1 MEPSGPP
8 PILNNEP
15 LNHPPMKFFRPLI
28 KNKYIKSNDVE
39 LSKNEILKNEILKNE
54 LSKDFTPNCKLP
66 TLKDCMYR
74 IDNLEREIILIKS
87 MIKSDTY

>member
-8 PILNNEP
+8 PT

-28 KNKYIKSNDVE
+28 KNKYIKSKNKLSNDVE
-39 LSKNEILKNEILKNE
+39 LSKNELLKNE
-54 LSKDFTPNCKLP
+54 LSKDITPICILP

-74 IDNLEREIILIKS
+74 IDNLEREIKS
-87 MIKSDTY
+87 MIKSEPL

>member
-8 PILNNEP
+8 PT

-28 KNKYIKSNDVE
+28 KNKYIKSKNKLSNDVE
-39 LSKNEILKNEILKNE
+39 LLKNELLKNE
-54 LSKDFTPNCKLP
+54 LSKNELSKDITPICILP

-74 IDNLEREIILIKS
+74 IDNLEREIKS
-87 MIKSDTY
+87 MIKSEPL

>member
-8 PILNNEP
+8 PTLNHEP

-39 LSKNEILKNEILKNE
+39 LSKNEILKNE